1 MDILLAD
8 HHPVFRR
15 GLRSM
20 MKDYKEFNF
29 KAKVDDGRDLIAS
42 IAYHQPDILVLEVDL
57 PNSNGIGAIREI
69 RSLFPDL
76 KILIVSCHPEE
87 IYAIAAVKAGA
98 NGYISKT
105 RSIKEIRKSL
115 LAVIKGE
122 NFLSD
127 NMKSQLEN
135 KTNSEALQFKK
146 LSTREIEVLNLLS
159 KGRRNKE
166 IARSLSINEKTV
178 STYKTRLLKKLKV
191 DNIAD
196 LIHQSRLFQVT
207 S

>member
-1 MDILLAD
+1 MNILIAD

-20 MKDYKEFNF
+20 MKDHKEFSF
-29 KAKVDDGRDLIAS
+29 KAKVDDANDLIAS
-42 IAYHQPDILVLEVDL
+42 IAFHHPDVLILEVDL
-57 PNSNGIGAIREI
+57 PNSSGIGTLREL
-69 RSLFPDL
+69 RSHFPDL
-76 KILIVSCHPEE
+76 KVLVVSYHPEE
-87 IYAIAAVKAGA
+87 IYAISAVKAGA

-105 RSIKEIRKSL
+105 RSIKEVRKSL
-115 LAVIKGE
+115 LSIARGE
-122 NFLSD
+122 SYLSEE
-127 NMKSQLEN
+127 MKSQIDN
-135 KTNSEALQFKK
+135 KNNKDILKFKK

-166 IARSLSINEKTV
+166 IAKALSIHEKTV

-196 LIHQSRLFQVT
+196 LIHQSRLLQIA